1 MIVLGSI
8 DEINDTIQYFKP
20 GFPRQNLETLKANE
34 CFYILNG
41 VPVKIIL
48 PQEEHN
54 NERRQ

>member
-8 DEINDTIQYFKP
+8 NEINDILQYFKP

-41 VPVKIIL
+41 VPIKIIL

-54 NERRQ
+54 DPV